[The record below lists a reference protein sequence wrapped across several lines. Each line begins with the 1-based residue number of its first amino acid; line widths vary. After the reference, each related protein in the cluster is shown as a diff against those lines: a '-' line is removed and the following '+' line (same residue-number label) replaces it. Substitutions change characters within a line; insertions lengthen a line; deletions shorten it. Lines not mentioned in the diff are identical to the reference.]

1 MTFDLLAQAVQFHR
15 KKAGLSR
22 NELAV
27 IAGVGKTMIFDIE
40 HGKDTV
46 QFASLFKVLTTL
58 NIYLDINSPFTAEFK
73 QNLMIENEKSPR

>member
-1 MTFDLLAQAVQFHR
+1 MTFNLLAKAIQFHR

-22 NELAV
+22 NELAI

-58 NIYLDINSPFTAEFK
+58 NIQVDINSPFTAEFK
-73 QNLMIENEKSPR
+73 QNLMPEK